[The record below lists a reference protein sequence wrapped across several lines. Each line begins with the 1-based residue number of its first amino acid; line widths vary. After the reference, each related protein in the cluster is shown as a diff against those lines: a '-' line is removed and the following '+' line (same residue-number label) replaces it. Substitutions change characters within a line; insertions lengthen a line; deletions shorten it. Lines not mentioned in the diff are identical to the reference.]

1 MAKRFLLYG
10 ATGYTGGLITRQA
23 IAQGLQPILAG
34 RNAGSL
40 APLATE
46 LGVEYRVFALDD
58 AAGMDVALTE
68 VAAVLNCA
76 GPFVRTAA
84 PLVAGCLRG
93 GIPYL
98 DLAGEV
104 PDFEALLARDA
115 EAHQAGTM
123 LMPGVGFGIVPTDCL
138 AAHLKQRLPSANHL
152 TLAFEAVGG
161 LSQGTASTLFRD
173 LHKPGVVRRDGELH
187 PAWPAAQSR
196 AISFCG
202 TETTSVTL
210 NPWRGDL
217 ATAYRTTG
225 IPTIETYTAFP
236 APVRWLM
243 AASPRLG
250 TLWASQPMQDVLGWA
265 IAKLPVGPDE
275 ATLAKGYTR
284 LWAEVRDDAGTVR
297 TTRLTG
303 PEAYRFTALTALAV
317 VARVLAGE
325 QAPGFQTPAG
335 LYGADFILNIPGI
348 VRVDLNE

>member
-10 ATGYTGGLITRQA
+10 ASGYTGGLIARQA
-23 IAQGLQPILAG
+23 IAQGLEPILAG

-40 APLATE
+40 APLAAE
-46 LGVEYRVFALDD
+46 LGVAYRAFALDD
-58 AAGMDVALTE
+58 SAGMDAALTE
-68 VAAVLNCA
+68 AAVLLNCA
-76 GPFVRTAA
+76 GPFDRTAA
-84 PLVAGCLRG
+84 PLVAGCLRA

-104 PDFEALLARDA
+104 PEFEALLVRDA
-115 EAHQAGTM
+115 EAHQARVM

-138 AAHLKQRLPSANHL
+138 AAHLKQRLPSASHL

-161 LSQGTASTLFRD
+161 VSQGTASTLFRE
-173 LHKPGVVRRDGELH
+173 LHKPGVVRRDGVLH
-187 PAWPAAQSR
+187 PAWPAARSR
-196 AISFCG
+196 AISFG
-202 TETTSVTL
+202 GNGATPAAL

-217 ATAYRTTG
+217 STAYRTTG

-236 APVRWLM
+236 VPVRWLM

-250 TLWASQPMQDVLGWA
+250 TLWASKPMQGFLGWA
-265 IAKLPVGPDE
+265 IAKLPAGPDE
-275 ATLAKGYTR
+275 AALAKGYTR
-284 LWAEVRDDAGTVR
+284 LWGEVRDGAGAVR

-303 PEAYRFTALTALAV
+303 PEAYRFTALTALAI

-335 LYGADFILNIPGI
+335 LYGADFILNIPG
-348 VRVDLNE
+348 VARVDLD